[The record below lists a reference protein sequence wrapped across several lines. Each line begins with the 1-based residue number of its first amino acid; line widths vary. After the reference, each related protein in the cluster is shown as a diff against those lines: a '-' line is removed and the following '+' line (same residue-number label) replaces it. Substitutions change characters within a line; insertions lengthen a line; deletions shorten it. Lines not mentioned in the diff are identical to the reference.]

1 MPGTFGRYGTGTGEA
16 TLLKAAWPAGGL
28 ADSGVVT
35 SLANDGGIS
44 TVVLSSAEL
53 NSVTPNADNALARPV
68 VSGIGTTVSV
78 LLADAGLTSLLGS
91 AAPKPSESG
100 QFALTQDFL
109 AQTAMISSE
118 EPYKARSLV
127 IAPPTGWA
135 PSASEAS
142 ALLRITSGSAP
153 WLHPTGLSALA
164 QQSAKLPAAPAASL
178 PAKQV
183 SPDELPADYLA
194 DVKKVSN
201 GAALFTDLLFHP
213 SAQVVSSLQ
222 EAVAATASS
231 AWRPPGLAGGYLAT
245 TKLND
250 YLAYSETQ
258 VKIVSSKKIL
268 LAGASGQTPVSVR
281 NGLKVPVQVR
291 VTAVAPAG
299 SQIRLELPADPQ
311 TVQGGK
317 TTTVGMTVH
326 AATIG
331 TTTVQLQLVT
341 QNGSPMTWT
350 GQSLSVEVTRFGR
363 FLLLIIGGALGIL
376 VLTTVYRLRRK
387 RLASSRQQSS
397 AQDKVDA
404 GGAG

>member
-1 MPGTFGRYGTGTGEA
+1 
-16 TLLKAAWPAGGL
+16 
-28 ADSGVVT
+28 
-35 SLANDGGIS
+35 
-44 TVVLSSAEL
+44 
-53 NSVTPNADNALARPV
+53 
-68 VSGIGTTVSV
+68 
-78 LLADAGLTSLLGS
+78 
-91 AAPKPSESG
+91 
-100 QFALTQDFL
+100 
-109 AQTAMISSE
+109 
-118 EPYKARSLV
+118 
-127 IAPPTGWA
+127 
-135 PSASEAS
+135 
-142 ALLRITSGSAP
+142 
-153 WLHPTGLSALA
+153 
-164 QQSAKLPAAPAASL
+164 
-178 PAKQV
+178 
-183 SPDELPADYLA
+183 
-194 DVKKVSN
+194 
-201 GAALFTDLLFHP
+201 
-213 SAQVVSSLQ
+213 
-222 EAVAATASS
+222 VAATASS

-317 TTTVGMTVH
+317 TTTVRMTVH